1 MKSSRKLRRVIR
13 LGNTSLAVT
22 LPPTWLEGW
31 QYVWIER
38 EDSTIVIKP
47 AEVK

>member
-1 MKSSRKLRRVIR
+1 MNRDRKLRRVIR

-22 LPPTWLEGW
+22 LPPTWLEGQ

-38 EDSTIVIKP
+38 EDSAIVIRP

>member
-1 MKSSRKLRRVIR
+1 MSLERKLRRVIR

-22 LPPTWLEGW
+22 LPPTWLEGQ

-38 EDSTIVIKP
+38 ADSGIIIRP
-47 AEVK
+47 AEVR